1 MSNETRADEIQF
13 AQTIDTEAADL
24 SGQRFVLVQRLTWQ
38 ADEVRR
44 MAGQKRSGYGENATW
59 DATLDEA
66 LAFVPDA
73 SNGFAERRFFDAVDA
88 YHVTWCEI
96 RSIDDR
102 LAVLD
107 NVYSEHGW
115 ARFFLVVASNGHI
128 HRATWCHTTYPTTQ
142 WAWLPHLSGLTEA
155 EAVADQGEILCSVCY
170 PSAPV
175 AWTSGTSKADQ
186 AAKAER
192 AAAKAERE
200 AKRAAKALLPEDVK
214 GGLDLP
220 YVSRNSRT
228 GEDRVYFRNLTT
240 LAQAKTWLT
249 DTAEYGVAVDGRS
262 ERCQANVDAVLGAY
276 AARTGSTP
284 EAEWEAAKKRAAK
297 RR

>member
-1 MSNETRADEIQF
+1 MSTTTRADEIQF

-24 SGQRFVLVQRLTWQ
+24 SGQRFALVQRLTWQ
-38 ADEVRR
+38 ANEVRR
-44 MAGQKRSGYGENATW
+44 MAGQTRSGYGDQAAW
-59 DATLDEA
+59 SGTLDEA

-73 SNGFAERRFFDAVDA
+73 SNAFAERRFFDAVDA
-88 YHVTWCEI
+88 YHVTQAEI
-96 RSIDDR
+96 STITGRIK
-102 LAVLD
+102 VLD
-107 NVYSEHGW
+107 NVHAEHGW
-115 ARFFLVVASNGHI
+115 SRFFLVLASNGHV
-128 HRATWCHTTYPTTQ
+128 HSTTWCHTTYPTTR

-192 AAAKAERE
+192 AAAAAERA
-200 AKRAAKALLPEDVK
+200 AKRAAKALVPEDVK

-228 GEDRVYFRNLTT
+228 GEDRVYVRNLTT